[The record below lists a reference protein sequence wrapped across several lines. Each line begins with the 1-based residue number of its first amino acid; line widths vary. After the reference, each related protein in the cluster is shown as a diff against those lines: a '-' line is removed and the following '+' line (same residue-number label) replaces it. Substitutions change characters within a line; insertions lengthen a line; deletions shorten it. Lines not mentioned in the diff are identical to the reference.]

1 MPVKFQYKTY
11 STRRFRADLH
21 ERMRLFAA
29 IMNITIE
36 EAFNTIMERGL
47 NNLEKGTRLTATMPE
62 GAKYNPG

>member
-1 MPVKFQYKTY
+1 MPQYKTY

-36 EAFNTIMERGL
+36 EAFNTIMECGL

-62 GAKYNPG
+62 GVKYPSKR